1 MSTIIGHAAIDELG
15 NISGGQAGDQ
25 TGREV
30 YTRDWY
36 LHSKGWTVYRPK
48 DSSAAEKIAKNM
60 EYACECQALGYD
72 QSQRNTLYNHVKTK
86 NFDCSKVTTP
96 VETDCSALVR
106 VCCAYAGII
115 LPNFNTST
123 EHSVLMNS
131 GHFIKFTDSKHC
143 NSGDYLKR
151 GDILCTSR
159 KAHTVIVLT
168 DGSKA
173 NDDRQKV
180 TGSPISQ
187 GVCIDLEYA
196 NVREIPNGEIVG
208 RVEAGEKV
216 DIYAEENNW
225 YKIDYE
231 GYFAYIYAPLVKI
244 IEKEPEKVMYIAY
257 CNDTALN
264 VRKSP
269 NGTKIDVLN
278 YADEVR
284 VLAEE
289 GSWLKIDLDGTVG
302 YVYKQYIDKESVI
315 KFWGTVNDTDLNIR
329 ANATSSSKKLGTFK
343 FGDRVYVIGTSG
355 SWYKIRYCGQDAWVY
370 SSYIDKDG
378 QVNTKIVNGK
388 VTASSL
394 YVRKGPSSVY
404 GKLGALKNGTVVEIY
419 EEKNGWYRISYGQ
432 DFGWVSAKYIQR

>member
-1 MSTIIGHAAIDELG
+1 MSVIIAHASLDERG
-15 NISGGQAGDQ
+15 EIKGGQAGDQ
-25 TGREV
+25 NKAEV
-30 YTRDWY
+30 CTRTWY
-36 LHSKGWTVYRPK
+36 QHPKKWIVYRPK
-48 DSSAAEKIAKNM
+48 DANVADKIALNA
-60 EYACECQALGYD
+60 EYAAKNDKIGYD
-72 QSQRNTLYNHVKTK
+72 QAQRNTLYNHVKSK
-86 NFDCSKVTTP
+86 NFDCSRVTTP

-106 VCCAYAGII
+106 VCCAYAGVI
-115 LPNFNTST
+115 LANFNTST
-123 EHSVLMNS
+123 EHSVLLNS
-131 GHFIKFTDSKHC
+131 GHFTKFTDAKYC
-143 NSGDYLKR
+143 NAETYLKR
-151 GDILCTSR
+151 GDILVTAQ
-159 KAHTVIVLT
+159 KGHTVIVLT
-168 DGSKA
+168 DGTKA
-173 NDDRQKV
+173 NEERQKV

-196 NVREIPNGEIVG
+196 NVRVTPNGEIVG
-208 RVEAGEKV
+208 RVDAGEQV

-289 GSWLKIDLDGTVG
+289 GSWLKIDLDGTIG

-355 SWYKIRYCGQDAWVY
+355 SWYKIRYCGKDAWIY
-370 SSYIDKDG
+370 SSYLDKDG
-378 QVNTKIVNGK
+378 QVNTKIVTGK

-394 YVRKGPSSVY
+394 YVRKGPSTVY
-404 GKLGALKNGTVVEIY
+404 GKLGTLKNGVVVEIY